1 MESEKVIVIQ
11 VQEVVADTVYGKEL
25 RRVTDT
31 QGNVYNIKQG
41 QGGKLKAKWN
51 LLKEGASVKLH
62 FGTFRKDGTDYS
74 YVRDIEVVAESSIV
88 PVKSNYKGKSQE
100 ELELSRLSYGM
111 SYMKDIVCQG
121 KEAVELLYASERL
134 AVVRLRKQLEMILGQ
149 GVEPFPAKE
158 AVESITPEQEKIL
171 LSFPKDRLAELLKER
186 GITKPTKQQANSLID
201 QLEMEREEH

>member
-1 MESEKVIVIQ
+1 MDEKVDEKVIVIAS
-11 VQEVVADTVYGKEL
+11 VKDDDYEGKKYKV
-25 RRVTDT
+25 VTDKF
-31 QGNVYNIKQG
+31 GNSYNIKQG
-41 QGGKLKAKWN
+41 QGGNLRAKWG
-51 LLKEGASVKLH
+51 LLREGATIRLK
-62 FGTFRKDGTDYS
+62 FGMFNKKQF
-74 YVRDIEVVAESSIV
+74 VADIEEI
-88 PVKSNYKGKSQE
+88 KSEHRGKSAG

-171 LSFPKDRLAELLKER
+171 KSFPKDRLAELLKER

-201 QLEMEREEH
+201 QLEMEREEP